1 MNIRRSAS
9 VSVVDWITVS
19 NDMIH
24 YTVLVLFALGCP
36 NGSASVGHSKTTA
49 TKIEKGQ
56 LRKLALEV
64 E

>member
-1 MNIRRSAS
+1 
-9 VSVVDWITVS
+9 VSVVDWIIVS

-24 YTVLVLFALGCP
+24 YTVLVLFGLGYS

-56 LRKLALEV
+56 PRMLALEV